1 MPARSTSTRS
11 RSGSSSRPRSGSTAS
26 RKRPPAKRS
35 GGRRPPTRNSG
46 GLLRAGGGRWML
58 CARGAGGLA
67 GSVARREEAERLA
80 REHRRDGVGLAWL
93 GLAVVLGASVWTHGI
108 GPVGEVVTGGVR
120 WAVGAIVVVLPV
132 FFLFVAV
139 WLLRHPA
146 QPEARGRMLIGWL
159 CLAAAV
165 TGIAHVVGGGLTD
178 GPPQGHPGSGGLL
191 GWAVGTPL
199 TKGVGSIVA
208 VLLLVLV
215 AFFGLLVTTATP
227 VHQIPERL
235 RELSDRMT
243 GRGDYADDYDDDQY
257 GEDEPEEKP
266 SRKRRTHAPED
277 FQPTGPVDYPPAD
290 DVAEALTTEM
300 PPHTPL
306 MARPP

>member
-26 RKRPPAKRS
+26 RTRPPAKSS
-35 GGRRPPTRNSG
+35 GSRRPPTKNSG
-46 GLLRAGGGRWML
+46 GLLRVVGGTWML
-58 CARGAGGLA
+58 FARGAGGLA
-67 GSVARREEAERLA
+67 RSVARPEEAEPLA
-80 REHRRDGVGLAWL
+80 PEHRRDGVGLAWL

-146 QPEARGRMLIGWL
+146 QPEARGRMLVGWL
-159 CLAAAV
+159 CLTAAV
-165 TGIAHVVGGGLTD
+165 TGIAHVVGGGLPD
-178 GPPQGHPGSGGLL
+178 APPQGHPGSGGLI

-199 TKGVGSIVA
+199 TKGVGPIVA

-215 AFFGLLVTTATP
+215 GFFGLLVTTATP
-227 VHQIPERL
+227 VDPLPERL
-235 RELSDRMT
+235 RKLSDRMP
-243 GRGDYADDYDDDQY
+243 GRGDHADEDAEPYEDD
-257 GEDEPEEKP
+257 ELEEKP
-266 SRKRRTHAPED
+266 SRR
-277 FQPTGPVDYPPAD
+277 
-290 DVAEALTTEM
+290 
-300 PPHTPL
+300 
-306 MARPP
+306 

>member
-1 MPARSTSTRS
+1 MPARTTSSRRPASTR
-11 RSGSSSRPRSGSTAS
+11 GRSGSTAS
-26 RKRPPAKRS
+26 RKKTPAKRTTSRRPAARKTQSS
-35 GGRRPPTRNSG
+35 GGGLWRVMSG
-46 GLLRAGGGRWML
+46 TWML
-58 CARGAGGLA
+58 FARGAGGLA
-67 GSVARREEAERLA
+67 RSVARPEEAEPLA
-80 REHRRDGVGLAWL
+80 PEHRRDGVGLAWL

-120 WAVGAIVVVLPV
+120 WALGAIVVVLPV
-132 FFLFVAV
+132 FFLFVAL

-178 GPPQGHPGSGGLL
+178 GPPQGHPGSGGLI

-257 GEDEPEEKP
+257 G
-266 SRKRRTHAPED
+266 
-277 FQPTGPVDYPPAD
+277 
-290 DVAEALTTEM
+290 
-300 PPHTPL
+300 
-306 MARPP
+306 